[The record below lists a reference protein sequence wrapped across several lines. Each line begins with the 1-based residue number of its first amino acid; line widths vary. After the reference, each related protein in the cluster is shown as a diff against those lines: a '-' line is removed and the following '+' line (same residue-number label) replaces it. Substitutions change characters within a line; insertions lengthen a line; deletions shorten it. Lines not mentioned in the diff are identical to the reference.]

1 MIEVDGGDLI
11 PGSSRNIE
19 KKSNLIVRDDVT
31 KDLPSENIILKNNL
45 YEGSVEEGIVLKN
58 SNVKLTDC
66 KVTNILEDEKPKSE
80 IEKMT
85 DEDAIKAVKE
95 TSPETIVKT
104 NAIKMNM
111 KMKND
116 TTTTDVK
123 KEVAVVK
130 NVVEKITDVVEPGKV
145 EKEIKT
151 LKKIIVEQ
159 EENLKDLEKV
169 ETEKSQLEVTKKE
182 IKEKLDNID
191 KEVVNIENKGKAF
204 TKGTPREEEN
214 TKEKGVLAK
223 KYLTEVE
230 ELKKV
235 QLQSLKLDAEK
246 KSTESKI
253 TNNNDLVDKSLAV
266 IKSKVE
272 NEETKEKIKIER
284 SSLDAELVKNKV
296 VDETCTCDFAHSF
309 TKIGS
314 LVGVDSNFNATD
326 VDINKCVGFI
336 SYKEGQD
343 ILLGAVKCAPINNSC
358 DEVNLDLSSCDIKP
372 FNMNKLRNDHTLLS
386 NIKDIFSVP

>member
-1 MIEVDGGDLI
+1 
-11 PGSSRNIE
+11 
-19 KKSNLIVRDDVT
+19 
-31 KDLPSENIILKNNL
+31 
-45 YEGSVEEGIVLKN
+45 
-58 SNVKLTDC
+58 
-66 KVTNILEDEKPKSE
+66 
-80 IEKMT
+80 
-85 DEDAIKAVKE
+85 
-95 TSPETIVKT
+95 
-104 NAIKMNM
+104 MNM